1 MNDGLSPVPV
11 ELSEFLTEL
20 RKVAALSDNVT
31 LLAVHLQKLNDVAIE
46 LGNARGPLKE
56 FANLVKSIEANIKE
70 KPPGTWCNLLI
81 SLGLKKAPN

>member
-31 LLAVHLQKLNDVAIE
+31 SLAVHLHNLNDVAIE

-70 KPPGTWCNLLI
+70 KPIGIWYKLLI
-81 SLGLKKAPN
+81 FLGLKIAPN